1 MRAVWHPPADEI
13 TLAGVMHALSD
24 PARLRILGRIAA
36 AEDGEPCGDLAEDID
51 LHKST
56 VSHHYR
62 VLREAGLTRT
72 EVEGRSRVVRLRGDD
87 LQDRFPGLLPAVLAA
102 IDD

>member
-36 AEDGEPCGDLAEDID
+36 TDDGEPCGDLSVDID

-56 VSHHYR
+56 LSHHYR

-72 EVEGRSRVVRLRGDD
+72 DIEGRTRMVRLRRDD
-87 LQDRFPGLLPAVLAA
+87 LQERFPGLLTAVLAA
-102 IDD
+102 IDE

>member
-1 MRAVWHPPADEI
+1 MREVWHPPVDEI

-24 PARLRILGRIAA
+24 PARLHILSRIAR
-36 AEDGEPCGDLAEDID
+36 AEDGEPCSDLAEDIA

-72 EVEGRSRVVRLRGDD
+72 DIEGRSRVVRLRQDD
-87 LQDRFPGLLPAVLAA
+87 LDKRFPGLLPAVLAV
-102 IDD
+102 IDV